1 MADVP
6 LRRSLSRSP
15 TGGSGTTI
23 TRRSR
28 SPSGGW
34 RDADLRKALG
44 RQGSDFVRRN
54 FAWPTVL
61 DRYEALPG
69 VSSECAESGRRG
81 GKDMSDGRG
90 PETYRRLQEARAF
103 LEDLREGVDAA
114 APGPISS
121 HRPSAGAWIVRAK
134 QALQRALLPVTRIQ
148 LSRQT
153 SFNDRLVR
161 LLGELVGTTEELLR
175 KYEEAGVKGV
185 EAETAA
191 NRLSRRIEGIE
202 KSAGFGA
209 AEAGIPVR
217 ALQPPPA
224 RGGDLSA
231 DFYVAFE
238 ERFRGSEEDV
248 RRKLEAYVPLFEGLA
263 NVLDAGCGRGEFL
276 ELLKARGI
284 LAKGVDASPAMA
296 ARCREKGLAAE
307 QGDIMEALQKEG
319 AASLGGVF
327 SAQVVEHLSF
337 PTLASFVREAHRA
350 LGPGGV
356 FVVETVNPLCL
367 TVFRGH
373 STSIR
378 RTRSRS
384 IRICW
389 RFSARPPDSAR
400 SGLPMPRRTR
410 PRRSSS
416 PWTGSIASR
425 NFRTRSSTS
434 STTT

>member
-1 MADVP
+1 
-6 LRRSLSRSP
+6 
-15 TGGSGTTI
+15 
-23 TRRSR
+23 
-28 SPSGGW
+28 
-34 RDADLRKALG
+34 
-44 RQGSDFVRRN
+44 
-54 FAWPTVL
+54 
-61 DRYEALPG
+61 
-69 VSSECAESGRRG
+69 
-81 GKDMSDGRG
+81 MSDGRG

-114 APGPISS
+114 APAPVSS
-121 HRPSAGAWIVRAK
+121 HRPHARAWIVRAK
-134 QALQRALLPVTRIQ
+134 RALQRAILPVTRIQ

-161 LLGELVGTTEELLR
+161 LLGELLGSTEELLR
-175 KYEEAGVKGV
+175 KYEEAGIKGI

-209 AEAGIPVR
+209 TSAGIPVR

-248 RRKLEAYVPLFEGLA
+248 RRKLEGYVPLFEGHA

-367 TVFRGH
+367 TVFAGAFYLDPTHTKPVHPHLLAFLCEAAGFRDIRLAYASPYAPEEKLQPVDRFHRLERFEDAFLDVVNNNIERLNELLYGH
-373 STSIR
+373 QDYAVI
-378 RTRSRS
+378 
-384 IRICW
+384 
-389 RFSARPPDSAR
+389 ARKA
-400 SGLPMPRRTR
+400 
-410 PRRSSS
+410 
-416 PWTGSIASR
+416 
-425 NFRTRSSTS
+425 
-434 STTT
+434 